1 MRNFKDTF
9 ETRKRSLMSAFSI
22 CMTVPWSVF
31 WNCILANQWTGFSMI
46 GTLSWRVKGH
56 YSMKMFPYLEYSNTS
71 TKISPTNLRDKVFKN
86 GPSEICGRQPLKN
99 LKWYGL
105 LKQTIPHFKFFKG
118 YLPQILLGPFL
129 K

>member
-22 CMTVPWSVF
+22 CMTIPLSVF
-31 WNCILANQWTGFSMI
+31 WNCILANQWTGFRMI

-56 YSMKMFPYLEYSNTS
+56 YSMKMFPYLEYSNTF
-71 TKISPTNLRDKVFKN
+71 TKISLTKLRDKVFKN

-99 LKWYGL
+99 LKC
-105 LKQTIPHFKFFKG
+105 HFKFFKG
-118 YLPQILLGPFL
+118 CLPQILLGPFL